1 MDALCE
7 GVQEKFALLIQMGWD
22 INVFCTY
29 YGMQDEIGKGNNV
42 SMLTIIGNWGNQ
54 VRGVVVLKL
63 FEGEKAIAL
72 HKEFL
77 TEKVDRLFLEVND
90 GKRL

>member
-1 MDALCE
+1 MDTLCE

-22 INVFCTY
+22 TNVFCIY
-29 YGMQDEIGKGNNV
+29 YGMQEEMGKGKNV
-42 SMLTIIGNWGNQ
+42 SLLTIIGNWGNQ
-54 VRGVVVLKL
+54 VRGIVVLKL

-72 HKEFL
+72 HEEFL